1 MKQTLSGAVL
11 AFWILST
18 AARCCVAEAVAGLPR
33 FFTADYSLYST
44 GSRVAAMTRT
54 FSILP
59 QGGYRYRSETRPVGL
74 LALIRRDIIT
84 ESSEWQFDGREIK
97 PDFYS
102 YRHAGG
108 KQDRNVEILF
118 NWEDE
123 LITTTVNG
131 SSWRMQMQP
140 RITDKL
146 LYQLSIMR
154 DLARGMKNISYMVAD
169 GGKLKQYDF
178 VTLGQELVQTPM
190 GDFQALKL
198 ERFKPGSERST
209 VLWCAPNLDYLPIKV
224 ETIEPDGATTIAVL
238 ESLSV
243 SPAD

>member
-1 MKQTLSGAVL
+1 MKQTLSGAVV
-11 AFWILST
+11 AFLIFGL
-18 AARCCVAEAVAGLPR
+18 AARCCAAETVAGLPR

-44 GSRVAAMTRT
+44 GAHVAAMTRT
-54 FSILP
+54 FSVSP
-59 QGGYRYRSETRPVGL
+59 QGGYRFRSETRPVGL
-74 LALIRRDIIT
+74 IALIRRDIIN
-84 ESSEWQFDGREIK
+84 ESSEWRFDGKEIK

-102 YRHAGG
+102 YQHAGG
-108 KQDRNVEILF
+108 KQERHVEILF

-123 LITTTVNG
+123 QITTTVNG

-154 DLARGMKNISYMVAD
+154 DLALGMKDISYTVAD

-178 VTLGQELVQTPM
+178 VTLGKELVQTPM
-190 GDFQALKL
+190 GDFHALKL

-209 VLWCAPNLDYLPIKV
+209 VLWCAPKLDYLPIKV

-243 SPAD
+243 SAED